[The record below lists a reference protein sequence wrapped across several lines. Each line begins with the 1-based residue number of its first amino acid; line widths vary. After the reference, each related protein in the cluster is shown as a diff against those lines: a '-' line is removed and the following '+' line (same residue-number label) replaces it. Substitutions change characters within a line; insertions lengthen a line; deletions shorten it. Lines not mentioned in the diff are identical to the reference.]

1 MLTSLYQALV
11 SHLAAL
17 EVPVYDA
24 DCIPQGQTFPYVT
37 MHAEPGGRPD
47 QPGQLTLT
55 AWCCGESAHADRLL
69 LGDRLLTLLPG
80 QGTVVSFSG
89 GKATLR
95 MTGSHAVPLRSG
107 EALGIQLTWE
117 LRCFQIG

>member
-17 EVPVYDA
+17 EVPVYEA
-24 DCIPQGQTFPYVT
+24 DCVPQGQTFPYVT
-37 MHAEPGGRPD
+37 MHAEPSALPD

-69 LGDRLLTLLPG
+69 LGDKLLQLLPG
-80 QGTVVSFSG
+80 RGTALAFTG
-89 GKATLR
+89 GKATMR
-95 MTGSHAVPLRSG
+95 MTSDHAVPLRSG

-117 LRCFQIG
+117 LRCFQIE